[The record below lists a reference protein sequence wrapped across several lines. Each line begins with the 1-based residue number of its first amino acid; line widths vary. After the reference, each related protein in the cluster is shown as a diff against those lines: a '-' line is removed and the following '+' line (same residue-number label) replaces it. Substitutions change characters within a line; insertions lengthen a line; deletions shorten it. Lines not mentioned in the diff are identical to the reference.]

1 MTRSTR
7 RLRGSAGKGTA
18 ISTLEVPS
26 SALGTPQYLTRGG
39 TAKIYRLPGYSLPGG
54 GSLIYKEYLR
64 KIRQSAGPALRPGL
78 LALVDFRA
86 RLTADIRDKL
96 DQRAI
101 WPLVVATAP
110 DGKAA
115 GIVIRE
121 IPGEFFHGSHVLE
134 FQHLLNADDD
144 ARRAEFPVVD
154 LPTRLLLLARFAEA
168 MKLLHE
174 LGIIFGDVSSTN
186 VAFSLGAKPRIMLV
200 DTDSARRK
208 GTRGAFGA
216 QPHTP
221 MWEPPEALGAKRPL
235 DYFKR
240 LGAGSPGELSKLGDA
255 WRRQTIETDVYKF
268 GLMVVRVLDYGR
280 QRTQNR
286 HPDKARQ
293 VLRSRVSGAAA
304 RLLDQTLGDDP
315 KARPT
320 MDDWYQALR
329 GRTVSPAPPGR
340 TGLPVPSAGKS
351 ADPDGPTRTGT
362 GWRRVPGTGWVK
374 M

>member
-1 MTRSTR
+1 
-7 RLRGSAGKGTA
+7 
-18 ISTLEVPS
+18 VPAS
-26 SALGTPQYLTRGG
+26 SLGTPQYLTRGG
-39 TAKIYRLPGYSLPGG
+39 TAKIYRLPGYSLPGEG
-54 GSLIYKEYLR
+54 PLIYKEYLPKTR
-64 KIRQSAGPALRPGL
+64 RDAGPALRPGL

-86 RLTADIRDKL
+86 ELPADARGKL

-110 DGKAA
+110 DGQAA

-121 IPGEFFHGSHVLE
+121 IPGEFFHGSRVLE

-144 ARRAEFPVVD
+144 ARRAGFPVVG
-154 LPTRLLLLARFAEA
+154 LPARLLLLARFAESL
-168 MKLLHE
+168 KLLHE
-174 LGIIFGDVSSTN
+174 LGIIFGDVSSKN
-186 VAFSLGAKPRIMLV
+186 VAFGLDAGLDGKPRIMLV
-200 DTDSARRK
+200 DTDSARKK

-221 MWEPPEALGAKRPL
+221 MWEPPEALGAKRQL

-240 LGAGSPGELSKLGDA
+240 LATGRPGELSKLSHT
-255 WRRQTIETDVYKF
+255 WQRQTTETDVYKF

-286 HPDKARQ
+286 RPDQARQ

-304 RLLDQTLGDDP
+304 RLLDRTLGDDP
-315 KARPT
+315 KVRPT
-320 MDDWYQALR
+320 MDEWYQTLR
-329 GRTVSPAPPGR
+329 GRTVSPAPSRR
-340 TGLPVPSAGKS
+340 TASPAGKPADP
-351 ADPDGPTRTGT
+351 ADPDASAPATN

-374 M
+374 I